1 MQMVQWIY
9 CKSIE
14 VLVSPFMEKSVNF
27 LKNVDN
33 VQAEIFF
40 RLKTGLRH
48 FTMGFVDNLWTVC
61 RVCVVVHN
69 G

>member
-33 VQAEIFF
+33 VQAENFF
-40 RLKTGLRH
+40 
-48 FTMGFVDNLWTVC
+48 
-61 RVCVVVHN
+61 
-69 G
+69 